1 MAEGKISFRRRF
13 RLSAKESEDGYISF
27 TADGGDV
34 VISGVT
40 GRCPDV
46 DYVVCVKRLVKKMI
60 KAPEKPPYWIRH
72 MAESVLRHLL
82 QMADEIGWKS
92 SISAG
97 AGVYI
102 YDEEGPELTLD
113 VAINYG
119 APPRTY
125 HDEDDMFDD
134 EDENEWY
141 ISINSCYCGFET
153 HYNVER
159 ILRLGSDDPHD
170 LRFDQ
175 HELRRAVIT
184 TVKQAYNANP

>member
-1 MAEGKISFRRRF
+1 MAKEKRRF
-13 RLSAKESEDGYISF
+13 RLSAKESEGGYISF

-46 DYVVCVKRLVKKMI
+46 DCVKRLVKKMI
-60 KAPEKPPYWIRH
+60 KAPETPPYRIRY
-72 MAESVLRHLL
+72 MAESVLQHLL
-82 QMADEIGWKS
+82 QMAKEIGWKT

-102 YDEEGPELTLD
+102 YDEDGPELTLD
-113 VAINYG
+113 IAINYG
-119 APPRTY
+119 ASPKTY
-125 HDEDDMFDD
+125 YDDEDDMFDD
-134 EDENEWY
+134 ENKWY
-141 ISINSCYCGFET
+141 ITINSCYCGFET

-170 LRFDQ
+170 LRIDQ
-175 HELRRAVIT
+175 HELRRAVIA
-184 TVKQAYNANP
+184 TVKQAYNATP